1 MLATINMSSLTG
13 LLRNALLFANLAEA
27 NPRRKRGVNAQAN
40 GTDRIVMTEPT
51 LAALPFALVIS
62 DIDGTLITSNHEIAE
77 STRRA
82 AMRLYERG
90 INLSLCSSRPPRSIR
105 PLAETLALRSPFAA
119 FNGALIVTADGEVKL
134 RSTLSP
140 PVIAR
145 IKAIADDLGIGVW
158 LYDEV
163 DWWVAGFDAFVER
176 EEHTSGFGPR
186 VEGYDQRLQ
195 GEATKLTIVGKPEL
209 VAQAERRVLG
219 ELADLVSASRSKP
232 RFLDV
237 TAYGIHKG
245 SAVRRIASV
254 FNVTPAQVAVI
265 GDGPNDIEMFRE
277 AGLSIA
283 MGQGV
288 DEVIAAARFITSS
301 NDNDGW
307 ARGIDKYVLGA
318 AHSAGV

>member
-1 MLATINMSSLTG
+1 
-13 LLRNALLFANLAEA
+13 
-27 NPRRKRGVNAQAN
+27 
-40 GTDRIVMTEPT
+40 MTEPT
-51 LAALPFALVIS
+51 AAALPIALVIS

-77 STRRA
+77 STRSA
-82 AMRLYERG
+82 ALRLYERG

-119 FNGALIVTADGEVKL
+119 FNGALIITAEGLVKL
-134 RSTLSP
+134 RSTIP
-140 PVIAR
+140 PDVIAR
-145 IKAIADDLGIGVW
+145 IKAIADRFSIGVW
-158 LYDEV
+158 LYDEE
-163 DWWVAGFDAFVER
+163 DWWVADYDAFVER
-176 EEHTSGFGPR
+176 EEHTSGFSPR
-186 VEGYDQRLQ
+186 IAGYDERLTR
-195 GEATKLTIVGKPEL
+195 EATKLTVVGKPEL
-209 VAQAERRVLG
+209 VAQAERLVLS
-219 ELADLVSASRSKP
+219 ELAADVSASRSKP

-254 FNVTPAQVAVI
+254 FDVATSQVAVI

-277 AGLSIA
+277 AGVSIA

-307 ARGIDKYVLGA
+307 ARGIEKYVLGA
-318 AHSAGV
+318 AASAGI

>member
-1 MLATINMSSLTG
+1 MTDAT
-13 LLRNALLFANLAEA
+13 A
-27 NPRRKRGVNAQAN
+27 
-40 GTDRIVMTEPT
+40 
-51 LAALPFALVIS
+51 AALPIALVIS

-77 STRRA
+77 STHRA
-82 AMRLYERG
+82 ALRLYERG

-105 PLAETLALRSPFAA
+105 PLAESLSLRSPFAA

-134 RSTLSP
+134 RSALSP
-140 PVIAR
+140 AIIAR
-145 IKAIADDLGIGVW
+145 VKAIADDFNLGLW
-158 LYDEV
+158 LYDEQ
-163 DWWVAGFDAFVER
+163 DWWVTGQDAFIER
-176 EEHTSGFGPR
+176 EEHTSGFSPR
-186 VEGYDQRLQ
+186 REGYDERLQ
-195 GEATKLTIVGKPEL
+195 SEACKLTVVGRPEL
-209 VAQAERRVLG
+209 VAQAEQRVLG
-219 ELADLVSASRSKP
+219 ELATEVSASRSKP

-245 SAVRRIASV
+245 SAVQRIASV

-288 DEVIAAARFITSS
+288 DEVIEAARFITSS

-307 ARGIDKYVLGA
+307 ARGIEKYVLGA
-318 AHSAGV
+318 AQTVGV

>member
-1 MLATINMSSLTG
+1 
-13 LLRNALLFANLAEA
+13 
-27 NPRRKRGVNAQAN
+27 
-40 GTDRIVMTEPT
+40 MTEPT
-51 LAALPFALVIS
+51 PAVSPIALVIS

-105 PLAETLALRSPFAA
+105 PLADQLALRSPFAA

-134 RSTLSP
+134 RSALAP
-140 PVIAR
+140 AIIAQ
-145 IKAIADDLGIGVW
+145 IKAIADSLGLGLW
-158 LYDEV
+158 LYDEQ
-163 DWWVAGFDAFVER
+163 DWWVAGPDAFVER
-176 EEHTSGFGPR
+176 EAHTSGFAPR
-186 VEGYDQRLQ
+186 IEGYDERLK
-195 GEATKLTIVGKPEL
+195 GEVTKLTVVGKPEL
-209 VAQAERRVLG
+209 VAQAERRVLT
-219 ELADLVSASRSKP
+219 ELATEVSASRSKP

-288 DEVIAAARFITSS
+288 DEVIDAARFITSS

-307 ARGIDKYVLGA
+307 ARGIEKYVLGA
-318 AHSAGV
+318 VQTVGV